1 MTEKILILSV
11 PRAGSSKLTDM
22 LHRVDQ
28 SYLKLAEP
36 FNINAPNYIP
46 DEVRWKFD
54 QNVVV
59 KSVPFDTSYGPELNQ
74 NLYLEFIL
82 DVSKYFNKFIILK
95 RRNKKEHWESW
106 LNLHKKMSNN
116 QDSYQA
122 WNINELKGYNPG
134 PHINYEDII
143 NPSNRI
149 CDNFSLEKNIPI
161 TYYEDLY
168 SYNRDKSKE
177 EIKKWKLSDKFTYSD
192 MLMELTNP
200 KYRSRKDSK
209 KPVI

>member
-11 PRAGSSKLTDM
+11 PRAGSSKLTDI
-22 LHRVDQ
+22 LHRADQ

-36 FNINAPNYIP
+36 FNREAPGYIA
-46 DEVRWKFD
+46 DETRWKLD
-54 QNVVV
+54 QNMIV
-59 KSVPFDTSYGPELNQ
+59 KTVPVDTSYGPELNQ
-74 NLYLEFIL
+74 DLYLEFIL

-134 PHINYEDII
+134 PHINYEDTI

-177 EIKKWKLSDKFTYSD
+177 EIKKWKLSDKFTYSHI
-192 MLMELTNP
+192 LMELTNP
-200 KYRSRKDSK
+200 KYRSRQDLK
-209 KPVI
+209 KPLI

>member
-11 PRAGSSKLTDM
+11 PRAGSSKLTDI

-36 FNINAPNYIP
+36 FNREAPGYIA
-46 DEVRWKFD
+46 DEARWKSD
-54 QNVVV
+54 QNMIV
-59 KSVPFDTSYGPELNQ
+59 KTVPVDTSYGPELNQ
-74 NLYLEFIL
+74 DLYLEFIL

-116 QDSYQA
+116 QDSHQA

-168 SYNRDKSKE
+168 SYNRNKSKE
-177 EIKKWKLSDKFTYSD
+177 EIKKWKLSDKFTYSHIV
-192 MLMELTNP
+192 MELTNP
-200 KYRSRKDSK
+200 KYRSRKDIK